1 MASNE
6 KARVRSSDPGRWGFL
21 IGCVQRIRRS
31 GATRMGPPTIHM
43 AMAPAPSF
51 LEFSITVSI
60 VAGIAE
66 CQCPKPCNRR
76 AWMRDV
82 PGCIDIHRCAALRGK
97 IRPDEAEPEGC
108 GGTTV
113 EGENE
118 VWPGFRRN
126 PGPPANALGLLG
138 WKPKGRGQFPPFLR
152 QSSLGYARY
161 PSLLIPRTRE
171 NWLPSPPSR

>member
-108 GGTTV
+108 GGSTA

-118 VWPGFRRN
+118 VWPNLRRN
-126 PGPPANALGLLG
+126 
-138 WKPKGRGQFPPFLR
+138 PKGRGQFSSFR
-152 QSSLGYARY
+152 RCSSLADTRYA
-161 PSLLIPRTRE
+161 SLLTPRSEKKLAPVAAVPVYAVTP
-171 NWLPSPPSR
+171 LSR